1 MADDPTGAFDLDGET
16 ALVTGASSGLGRR
29 FALILARAGAHVAIA
44 ARRGDKLAELA
55 AEIEAFDGRALP
67 VRLDVTDTASVRHA
81 VHNAETELGPI
92 TILINN
98 SGITETKL
106 VVDYDEADYDRVMD
120 TNAKGAFFVA
130 QEVGRRMIEH
140 GRGGRIIN
148 VASVAALRPVPG
160 LALYAMSKSAVAMMT
175 RSMAREWIGHD
186 INVNAI
192 CPGYI
197 ETEMNSAYFHSAQG
211 KKFIERLPRQ
221 RIGEPADLDGIVLLL
236 ASRASRFITGSIITV
251 DDGQIFG
258 L

>member
-1 MADDPTGAFDLDGET
+1 MADDLAAAFDLAGET

-29 FALILARAGAHVAIA
+29 FALVLARAGAHVAIA
-44 ARRGDKLAELA
+44 ARRTEKLAELA
-55 AEIEAFDGRALP
+55 AEVEAFDGRALP
-67 VRLDVTDTASVRHA
+67 VRLDVTDPESIRHT

-92 TILINN
+92 TILVNN
-98 SGITETKL
+98 AGISEIKRVT
-106 VVDYDEADYDRVMD
+106 DFDEADYDRIMD
-120 TNAKGAFFVA
+120 TNTKGAFFVA

-148 VASVAALRPVPG
+148 VASVTALRPVPG
-160 LALYAMSKSAVAMMT
+160 LALYAMSKAAVTMMT
-175 RSMAREWIGHD
+175 QAMAREWIDHD

-197 ETEMNSAYFHSAQG
+197 ETEMNSAFFHSAQG
-211 KKFIERLPRQ
+211 QKLIDRLPRK
-221 RIGEPADLDGIVLLL
+221 RIGEPADLDGILLLL
-236 ASRASRFITGSIITV
+236 ASRASRFITGSIITA